1 LNKKIYEKKKENY
14 FILYLKDKYIEK
26 QTLPNKWLEFIVKSC
41 YLCRNNENENESK
54 NLKFFDKKIDSNDNF
69 RIYQDP
75 FYLKLYNELNSNAL
89 KYQFNI
95 KMFESQLNEKNNQQS
110 IVNEFSKVGFHEI
123 LDLLDQIRN
132 GDISN
137 VKSFKLNFENN
148 EFLSEISYFNI
159 CKELEQ
165 FYIKRLNNINNK
177 LKSKNY
183 LNEDKTEFDI
193 FNPNECRKNRF
204 IIPYVG
210 SIPNPFD
217 KMLEWFDNLESK
229 LFSEY
234 DLSKSAKGNLKYE
247 SFEIN
252 KIFDYM
258 LRSTVHDSIVLTD
271 MKNKDFLIYLIN
283 LWDVILNEKNSS
295 ELENNSMEKDVS

>member
-1 LNKKIYEKKKENY
+1 MNK
-14 FILYLKDKYIEK
+14 IL
-26 QTLPNKWLEFIVKSC
+26 LPDKWLEFIVKSC
-41 YLCRNNENENESK
+41 YLCRNNENENESN

-75 FYLKLYNELNSNAL
+75 FYLQLYNETNSNAL

-95 KMFESQLNEKNNQQS
+95 KMFENQENGKNNRN
-110 IVNEFSKVGFHEI
+110 IVSDSRKVDFTEI
-123 LDLLDQIRN
+123 EKLLDQIRN

-137 VKSFKLNFENN
+137 VKSFELNFENN

-217 KMLEWFDNLESK
+217 KMLERFDKLESK

-283 LWDVILNEKNSS
+283 LWDVILNEKNSP
-295 ELENNSMEKDVS
+295 ELENNSMEKDVSLFLICFVSNSKIIFK